1 VTGTLLT
8 VAPTGAETQKADAP
22 NLPVTLSELV
32 STAKDC
38 AAVGAAVIHVHIRDE
53 SAQPSLDSGR
63 LRETVEALREGTDLI
78 VQMSTGGSVH
88 DSEADRLRV
97 LDAEPDSASCSMGTL
112 NFGREVFLNR
122 WDFIVA
128 LHQAMQEREIV
139 PEYEIFD
146 LGQLM
151 ALHRLL
157 DKHGPPYGGHV
168 HCDLVMGVPGGMPGT
183 TAALVAA
190 VQTLPAGATFS
201 ATGVGR
207 STLPV
212 ALAALSAGGHLR
224 VGMEDTLTYAPGQPV
239 DSNAQLVARAS
250 GLARIALRPP
260 MEIEEARDMLAIK
273 DRRSTAAEPAPT
285 ARVATP
291 ASPR

>member
-1 VTGTLLT
+1 MNSTLLT
-8 VAPTGAETQKADAP
+8 VAPTGAETAKADAP
-22 NLPVTLSELV
+22 SLPVTISELV

-38 AAVGAAVIHVHIRDE
+38 AAVGAAVIHVHIRDD
-53 SAQPSLDSGR
+53 SAQPSLDLER
-63 LRETVEALREGTDLI
+63 LRETVQALRAETELI
-78 VQMSTGGSVH
+78 VQLSTGGAVT

-112 NFGREVFLNR
+112 NFGSDVFLNR

-128 LHQAMQEREIV
+128 LHTSMRDREIV

-146 LGQLM
+146 LGQLS

-157 DKHGPPYGGHV
+157 DKHGPPYGEHV

-183 TAALVAA
+183 AAALVAA
-190 VQTLPAGATFS
+190 VQMLPAGASFS

-224 VGMEDTLTYAPGQPV
+224 VGMEDTLSYAPGQPV
-239 DSNAQLVARAS
+239 ESNAQLVARAS

-260 MEIEEARDMLAIK
+260 MGIEEARSMLAIK
-273 DRRSTAAEPAPT
+273 DRRP
-285 ARVATP
+285 VAVTP
-291 ASPR
+291 AGRR

>member
-1 VTGTLLT
+1 MNSTLLT
-8 VAPTGAETQKADAP
+8 VAPTGAETAKADAP
-22 NLPVTLSELV
+22 SLPVIISELV

-38 AAVGAAVIHVHIRDE
+38 AAVGAAVIHVHIRDD
-53 SAQPSLDSGR
+53 SAQPSLDPER
-63 LRETVEALREGTDLI
+63 LRETVQALRAETELI
-78 VQMSTGGSVH
+78 VQLSTGGAVT

-112 NFGREVFLNR
+112 NFGSDVFLNR

-128 LHQAMQEREIV
+128 LHTSMRDREIV

-146 LGQLM
+146 LGQLS

-157 DKHGPPYGGHV
+157 DKHGPPYGEHV

-183 TAALVAA
+183 AAALVAA
-190 VQTLPAGATFS
+190 VQMLPAGASFS

-224 VGMEDTLTYAPGQPV
+224 VGMEDTLSYAPGQPV
-239 DSNAQLVARAS
+239 ESNAQLVARAS

-260 MEIEEARDMLAIK
+260 MGIEEARSMLAIK
-273 DRRSTAAEPAPT
+273 DRRPMAVTSAG
-285 ARVATP
+285 R
-291 ASPR
+291 R